1 MNYCYYWNRCQ
12 ILITCYYNMS
22 VNFKEISYSCTTIKY
37 VGVHQIPAFQIT
49 TRKRFMNFT
58 KKTTNKESSWRNLKL
73 RKDKDFIICNFTT
86 MYQHVGL
93 RSIQRITTT
102 DRNKRTERKEKF
114 NPITVWRNGSK
125 SRQTVI
131 ILSITILFCRVHP
144 VVLQN

>member
-1 MNYCYYWNRCQ
+1 
-12 ILITCYYNMS
+12 
-22 VNFKEISYSCTTIKY
+22 
-37 VGVHQIPAFQIT
+37 
-49 TRKRFMNFT
+49 
-58 KKTTNKESSWRNLKL
+58 L

-144 VVLQN
+144 VVLQNWETTINWYTPRRTHTRLRRAIPIHWRHSRLFS